1 MRPENL
7 CGFDNP
13 PKDIK
18 VDTDFGFYSSYDKKY
33 TILVT

>member
-1 MRPENL
+1 MRAENS

-13 PKDIK
+13 PNIK